1 VLYQLAGGRSGLEAG
16 MQTGLDALALL
27 MWKDVQGLW

>member
-1 VLYQLAGGRSGLEAG
+1 VWIRSDGLEDG

-27 MWKDVQGLW
+27 MWKDVQGTWD

>member
-1 VLYQLAGGRSGLEAG
+1 VWIRSDGLEDG

-27 MWKDVQGLW
+27 MWSDVQSDW